1 METNNYVKLR
11 TEKGEITLSDNPYY
25 YSDAVTIKTDD
36 ITINMPLQR
45 FIRHLIFIFGYDKVK
60 SAVDNF
66 PQELRYKRG
75 GAE

>member
-11 TEKGEITLSDNPYY
+11 TEKGEITLSDN
-25 YSDAVTIKTDD
+25 AVTIKTDD
-36 ITINMPLQR
+36 ITINIPLQR